1 MTEEVNSFHEA
12 LALLKAEKKRK
23 FVQTVDLIVNLHN
36 YDVRKEALNT
46 FLTVPHPTEKRICA
60 FLQKPSSIV
69 PTITEEGFK
78 KYKTK
83 KEMKNL
89 SNEYDFFIAVAP
101 MMSKIATHFGRVLGP
116 TGQMPSPQAGIM
128 PNDNEETIKAMIEKM
143 KKSIRIRNK
152 EASIKIPVGKEDM
165 DEKSLAENIE
175 EILKQLETKLPKGK
189 ENIKDVLVKFTM
201 TKPIKFV
208 NNNKK

>member
-1 MTEEVNSFHEA
+1 MTEEVKNFKEA
-12 LALLKAEKKRK
+12 LSLLKQEKKRK

-46 FLTVPHPTEKRICA
+46 FLKVPHPTDKKICA
-60 FLQKPSSIV
+60 FLPKPSKII

-83 KEMKNL
+83 KDMKKL
-89 SNEYDFFIAVAP
+89 SEDYDFFIAVAP
-101 MMSKIATHFGRVLGP
+101 MMSKIATTFGRVLGP

-128 PNDNEETIKAMIEKM
+128 PNDNEETIKATIEKM

-152 EASIKIPVGKEDM
+152 EASIKIPIGKEDM
-165 DEKSLAENIE
+165 NEDYLNENVE
-175 EILKQLETKLPKGK
+175 EILKQLENALPKGK
-189 ENIKDVLVKFTM
+189 ENVKDVYVKFTM

-208 NNNKK
+208 NNKK